1 MKEFINSLIKP
12 LLYEQ
17 DTKSVGIF
25 GGSFKPPT
33 KGHLEVVQ
41 TALQQY
47 PNLDEFYIVVGS
59 GIRDGITQEESL
71 RIWEIYKKFLPSNV
85 KVITAKSPFTW
96 IKDYIKAN
104 PTQDITVFVGT
115 REGSEEDIQDFQQRK
130 DFVERYS
137 DTLEVV
143 NIITQGSIS
152 GTKARQAAKISPE
165 ELYKYLPDEL
175 TYSNRL
181 EIFNLVR
188 GVVHESFIPDQYF
201 DKIEYYT
208 QYYRNLTP
216 SNISVE
222 RIGDKIE
229 ISGVQQPLM
238 ENATYSSNIDIK
250 QEIAKLTKHMLDQGK
265 NILPLPK
272 LVLRNGDK
280 ENAGK
285 FLGKTAYYDPNSM
298 EIVLYTEGRHPKDI
312 VRSYAHEMVHHIQNL
327 EDRLGN
333 IATTNTTEDDHLDRI
348 EQEAYLDGNMT
359 FRNWTDSLQEG
370 KQVGPLYHYTSA
382 DGLKGIIQSN
392 RINASEENYLGNEL
406 YYVSFTRNKNF
417 HNKGQNFNVK
427 TDYRITLDGDKLSN
441 RYKIKPFA
449 YIPGW
454 DYTDNWEYDWLEDE
468 PENVARDFFNGTGDY
483 DEQEERISF
492 KGGNGG
498 IDNIK
503 NYILAVDK
511 VEDLQEKKNKDPFGL
526 NQYARE
532 LAQGLEEQL
541 VMEGRY
547 DALAAQL
554 TRISIN
560 LVKNA
565 YKKSG
570 ATKNGTYLGKKIYY
584 REGENV
590 PNIVDNDQKSILFLQ
605 IPDDLPTPLKST
617 PPLTFYYTLKV
628 QFVEG
633 LDGYN
638 YGADAFSDED
648 NSIIEVRLEIDP
660 KNIPSS
666 LNDIYMDV
674 IDAIRH
680 EIEHFTQGGENV
692 IASKTLPSDM
702 SIRQKI
708 QTGELPAK
716 EYFLLKKEIP
726 AMLQGLY
733 LKAKKSKQPFNQV
746 VDSYLDRWKSIKDE
760 NGNPYIT
767 EEDKQEILKTWRTYL
782 PSLSLP
788 QI

>member
-33 KGHLEVVQ
+33 KGHLEVAQ

-59 GIRDGITQEESL
+59 GVRDGITQEESL
-71 RIWEIYKKFLPSNV
+71 RVWEIYKKFLPSNV
-85 KVITAKSPFTW
+85 KVVEAKSPFTW
-96 IKDYIKAN
+96 MKNYITDN
-104 PTQDITVFVGT
+104 PTQDITVFIGT

-175 TYSNRL
+175 TDSNRL

-216 SNISVE
+216 SNMSVE

-359 FRNWTDSLQEG
+359 FRNWTDSL
-370 KQVGPLYHYTSA
+370 
-382 DGLKGIIQSN
+382 N
-392 RINASEENYLGNEL
+392 
-406 YYVSFTRNKNF
+406 
-417 HNKGQNFNVK
+417 
-427 TDYRITLDGDKLSN
+427 
-441 RYKIKPFA
+441 
-449 YIPGW
+449 
-454 DYTDNWEYDWLEDE
+454 
-468 PENVARDFFNGTGDY
+468 
-483 DEQEERISF
+483 
-492 KGGNGG
+492 
-498 IDNIK
+498 
-503 NYILAVDK
+503 
-511 VEDLQEKKNKDPFGL
+511 EKKNKDPFGL

-692 IASKTLPSDM
+692 IASKALPSDM